1 MARIFYRSPDAN
13 PEPLEQLENSLTR
26 FMNNANS
33 HVILCR
39 DFYLPSINWD
49 TCETM
54 EHAKHPKLLSILDD
68 TGMCQ
73 SNLKPTRYEN
83 MLDLL
88 ITNSLNLVN
97 RLETIP
103 GLSDHDAIFGE
114 VDISPQKITNN
125 KPSVRVY

>member
-1 MARIFYRSPDAN
+1 
-13 PEPLEQLENSLTR
+13 
-26 FMNNANS
+26 MNNANS

-39 DFYLPSINWD
+39 DFHLPSINWD

-73 SNLKPTRYEN
+73 SNLKNTRYEN

-88 ITNSLNLVN
+88 ITNSPNLVN